1 MLPLWFAK
9 VFFRF
14 SSDFTGK
21 SASTRDSCPSGLEV
35 HRILAKF
42 SGMKFFTRLLLSAA
56 PLLFLASCASRTEF
70 VPEGG
75 PVTVGMPAELSDRER
90 TYVGEVESTLR
101 GSGYQPV
108 RHDTGEL
115 ALDFRIA
122 QGPINSDT
130 VIELRDGRRVIARG
144 AGRGSG
150 VPMIGRDKRAESS
163 FRQAIDEFQA
173 ALPQGSNARASAPV
187 PAPGGGADM
196 EYVY

>member
-1 MLPLWFAK
+1 LP
-9 VFFRF
+9 RI

-21 SASTRDSCPSGLEV
+21 FAASGDPCPSALEIR
-35 HRILAKF
+35 RILNMF
-42 SGMKFFTRLLLSAA
+42 GGMKFFNRLLLSAA
-56 PLLFLASCASRTEF
+56 PLLFLASCANRTEF

-75 PVTVGMPAELSDRER
+75 PVTVGMPSELSDRER

-122 QGPINSDT
+122 QGPVNSDT

-150 VPMIGRDKRAESS
+150 VPMLGRDKRAEHS
-163 FRQAIDEFQA
+163 FRQAIEEFQTS
-173 ALPQGSNARASAPV
+173 LPQASSARV
-187 PAPGGGADM
+187 PAPAPSPGGAAEM